1 MAKSTASVV
10 DPPANAL
17 RESAAKARANGS
29 GLLGDAR
36 LLFEAKRYARATA
49 LAILAE
55 EEFMK
60 SFLLD
65 NASLQGRWDLEL
77 YEALSKHGI
86 KLGLADGLRKMVR
99 MLRPASNVITQHA
112 ALHLP
117 SDDDLESLAKSVREA
132 SKKNDMNYLKQN
144 AFYVGV
150 ERNGVCSSTPDD
162 LSEAD
167 VLNCLM
173 SAEGMRALV
182 LQQLMLHPAVL
193 IKHPFSQRY

>member
-10 DPPANAL
+10 DPPENAL

-29 GLLGDAR
+29 GLLVDAR

-86 KLGLADGLRKMVR
+86 KLGLAYGLRKMVR

-112 ALHLP
+112 ELHLS

-132 SKKNDMNYLKQN
+132 SKKNDVNYLKQN

-162 LSEAD
+162 LGEAD
-167 VLNCLM
+167 VLKCLK

-182 LQQLMLHPAVL
+182 IQQLMLQPAVL
-193 IKHPFSQRY
+193 IEHPLSKRS